1 MQEHAGKIHVE
12 SEIGVGTAFQLEF
25 PSSGAR
31 PAMPAEA
38 PKSSVQDIERK
49 TIHV

>member
-12 SEIGVGTAFQLEF
+12 SELGVGTAFQLEF
-25 PSSGAR
+25 PSSGTR
-31 PAMPAEA
+31 PAAA
-38 PKSSVQDIERK
+38 ANGPKSSAQDIERK

>member
-12 SEIGVGTAFQLEF
+12 SELGVGTAFQLEF
-25 PSSGAR
+25 PSSGTR
-31 PAMPAEA
+31 PAIAA
-38 PKSSVQDIERK
+38 DGPKSSVQDIERK

>member
-12 SEIGVGTAFQLEF
+12 SELGVGTAFQLEF
-25 PSSGAR
+25 PSSGTR
-31 PAMPAEA
+31 PAIVSDVS
-38 PKSSVQDIERK
+38 KNTVQDVERK

>member
-12 SEIGVGTAFQLEF
+12 SELGVGTAFQLEF
-25 PSSGAR
+25 PSSGTR
-31 PAMPAEA
+31 PAITAEVPAD
-38 PKSSVQDIERK
+38 SVQDVERK